1 MIKFSQ
7 FLQDNE
13 KKKNEADFK
22 KNEEMKVGPKKVYS
36 SHIENR
42 NTQETDR

>member
-13 KKKNEADFK
+13 KKKNEADLK
-22 KNEEMKVGPKKVYS
+22 RNEENKVSQSPDS
-36 SHIENR
+36 
-42 NTQETDR
+42 